1 MLSSGDEISEAVD
14 ISALSGDMYDIKE
27 LLYYSACRPVEFA
40 EWVNSGITVE
50 GNWILIQFSHKL
62 RWIFFSGD
70 MMGEAEIEITQ
81 REIFTLRRKLSRHTE
96 GLTKC
101 LHRPD
106 FFEEGQQVLKD
117 ELLLLNQGLQHLF
130 AQRDEALIEDKPLH
144 PVKIDFLIEN
154 KNEIFSIIKRVLMAI
169 AGHDNVGHQL
179 KRLTNEISELF
190 EALSVKQRVVERA
203 VRDRQTLNNYQAA
216 MAQLLFEGKT
226 EKLGIVLSR
235 YPDLA
240 RFLQKNIHKLVP
252 IHAAFKEYLN
262 SKPSL
267 LQEPIPIDEM
277 LAMAD
282 FKYAAIAKQRERVE
296 AEIKDRDARLMEK
309 RIYIFDAYRL
319 GFELYEKGEYR
330 EALLRLMAGAESLHY
345 SSLLKSG
352 EMIANGE
359 GCRAHPELACL
370 YLQAAVV
377 FAGSK
382 EQKTTTIKVL
392 TNVYRVVICGEQ
404 KEMEAANDGID
415 KRAGDFRV
423 VFNDLKKHIFQLGD
437 NPALRLYNLGE
448 SYLVLYKT
456 VLDED
461 KHIKEMANSNLA
473 NACQYFESAY
483 RYADSQRK
491 RYCIMYINIIEE
503 DPDKDEGEYAQGIT
517 LALEK
522 KYAEQGANKVE
533 DILQQRIEL
542 KEKYIDAV
550 KIQVKVMDKMSEE
563 IKSIYERIGI
573 SEDGLLIIELAKKI
587 KLSLPAYVECPTVS
601 NRGL

>member
-1 MLSSGDEISEAVD
+1 MRTGATPVVRPDLASGLRAERPGGLADPTRGHRRVPGRRR
-14 ISALSGDMYDIKE
+14 LPGRPGD
-27 LLYYSACRPVEFA
+27 A
-40 EWVNSGITVE
+40 
-50 GNWILIQFSHKL
+50 
-62 RWIFFSGD
+62 
-70 MMGEAEIEITQ
+70 
-81 REIFTLRRKLSRHTE
+81 LRRHPGVVDRARSLVRHPRAGVLRGPDRSCGAARDLPHTRE
-96 GLTKC
+96 VQ
-101 LHRPD
+101 LHRST
-106 FFEEGQQVLKD
+106 GQRRRGHEVR
-117 ELLLLNQGLQHLF
+117 NRQHGP
-130 AQRDEALIEDKPLH
+130 ARG
-144 PVKIDFLIEN
+144 
-154 KNEIFSIIKRVLMAI
+154 RVRF